1 MPSKKNHTD
10 LYDRLTQDVEDDVRR
25 SERHRLLRRE
35 VRREVAI
42 ANVRRARSMTQEQLI
57 RARDLTEAGVIRLEQ
72 DAELYVSTLRSYIE
86 AMGGSLELAAVFDD
100 QQIPLP
106 LEEPPD
112 GVIG

>member
-10 LYDRLTQDVEDDVRR
+10 LYERLTRDVEDDVRR

-35 VRREVAI
+35 VQREVAI

-57 RARDLTEAGVIRLEQ
+57 RARHLTDAGVIRLEQ

-86 AMGGSLELAAVFDD
+86 AIGGSLELAAVFDD
-100 QQIPLP
+100 QHIPLP
-106 LEEPPD
+106 LEETPD
-112 GVIG
+112 GVAG

>member
-42 ANVRRARSMTQEQLI
+42 ANIRRARSMTQEQLI
-57 RARDLTEAGVIRLEQ
+57 RARDLTEAGLVRLEQ

-86 AMGGSLELAAVFDD
+86 AMGGSLKLIAVFDD
-100 QQIPLP
+100 EQIALP
-106 LEEPPD
+106 LESPN
-112 GVIG
+112 G